1 MSATCR
7 ETSFG
12 RPHRLALRASRGFW
26 MANQPG
32 PAATGRARD
41 KPYHH
46 GDLREALLDA
56 THKLLA
62 ENGIDGFTLADACRR
77 AGVSTAAPYRHF
89 ADREA
94 VVAALVTRGF
104 NMLEARMRARA
115 ADHALGSI
123 DRIVVI
129 GQAYIAFAVDEPALF
144 RLMFRRPP
152 ERDPQAQIALDG
164 DSCFGAVL
172 EAITALQQERGLL
185 SDDQHDLTMPL
196 WALVHGVAMLLIDG
210 AFARK
215 APDMDPEE
223 LIDRTTRRF
232 FAGLGAVS

>member
-1 MSATCR
+1 MPSQA
-7 ETSFG
+7 
-12 RPHRLALRASRGFW
+12 
-26 MANQPG
+26 G
-32 PAATGRARD
+32 PVETGRARD

-56 THKLLA
+56 AHKLLA
-62 ENGIDGFTLADACRR
+62 ENGVDGFTLADACRR

-94 VVAALVTRGF
+94 VVEALVGRGF
-104 NMLEARMRARA
+104 EMLEGRMRARA
-115 ADHALGSI
+115 ASHPLGSI

-129 GQAYIAFAVDEPALF
+129 GQAYVAFAVDEPALF

-152 ERDPQAQIALDG
+152 EPEPVGATARAG

-172 EAITALQQERGLL
+172 EALTALQQERGLL
-185 SDDQHDLTMPL
+185 SGDQLDLGMPL

-215 APDMDPEE
+215 APSMDPEQ

-232 FAGLGAVS
+232 FAGVGAVS